1 MTTYFC
7 MRHGMTDWNRESRIQ
22 GTEDIPLSDV
32 GREMARKWA
41 ETLADG
47 GLQCILTSSLGR
59 AKETATIINETLGL
73 PIHEDPRLGEQDWGE
88 WTGLTKEDLKQI
100 RKQVKQQE
108 YKGFDFCP
116 PKGESRNDVLMRACD
131 ALIDFSEEH
140 PDKSVLVVTHNG
152 VLKCLAYA
160 LTGLE
165 FMPNE
170 PTPLESYRLHRIECL
185 ENELAPGQFNMEL

>member
-7 MRHGMTDWNRESRIQ
+7 MRHGATDWNRESRIQ
-22 GTEDIPLSDV
+22 GTEDISLSDE

-41 ETLADG
+41 ETLAGG
-47 GLQCILTSSLGR
+47 GLECILTSSLGR

-170 PTPLESYRLHRIECL
+170 PMPLESYRLHRIECL